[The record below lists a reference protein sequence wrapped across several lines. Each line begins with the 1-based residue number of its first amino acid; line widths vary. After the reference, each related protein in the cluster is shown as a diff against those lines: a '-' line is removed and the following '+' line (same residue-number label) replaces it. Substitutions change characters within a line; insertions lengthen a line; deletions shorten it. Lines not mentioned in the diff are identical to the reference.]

1 MEVAYAAE
9 AGATTAAVLLDAAR
23 VAPHLNAV
31 APALTCPDGGQA
43 GRDLGVSELV
53 AAAAAAA
60 SAVAAAQAAAA
71 AAAAAFRGAKGY
83 LPPLSPLSRVR
94 RGPYCG
100 RHDGL
105 REPGPTNLRTHR
117 FRARTGGQRGRTG
130 TDAAGTGRRASAPV
144 ARAPGSSKVR
154 LREEGW
160 SPTSSSCSPP
170 SPPQPLPTRTCVRP
184 MSFGNLP
191 TPRRGACISAPSTG
205 RRGAGLSAAHFYPA
219 HLYYM
224 YSLTL
229 PTSSLP
235 HIIFRKR
242 ELTAPPAR

>member
-105 REPGPTNLRTHR
+105 REPAPTNLRTHR

-154 LREEGW
+154 LREGELVADQLLLLSALASAAAADADLRPSDDLW
-160 SPTSSSCSPP
+160 EPAHTPTRCMRQRPVHWAPGRRSQCCTLLSCTLVLYVLSHADYLLPP
-170 SPPQPLPTRTCVRP
+170 SHN
-184 MSFGNLP
+184 F
-191 TPRRGACISAPSTG
+191 
-205 RRGAGLSAAHFYPA
+205 
-219 HLYYM
+219 
-224 YSLTL
+224 
-229 PTSSLP
+229 
-235 HIIFRKR
+235 
-242 ELTAPPAR
+242 